1 MPLSYDLQ
9 IILEELVLAS
19 SFGEDP
25 PKRFGKDLPK
35 SFGEAPKEGLCDTH
49 FPHTCHVLAILGFY
63 IDSDLVCSDTCDLV
77 CPDTCDLVCSSTHS
91 SARCLCYCW
100 GRSTAS
106 GDPSI
111 LNILLQYMAHHKRFR
126 PDAISKPSG
135 TSSCSAPPARPRSR
149 RGTGRSSFIICT
161 QQEHI

>member
-1 MPLSYDLQ
+1 MVLVTSFGEDPPKSFGEDLPKR
-9 IILEELVLAS
+9 
-19 SFGEDP
+19 FGEDP
-25 PKRFGKDLPK
+25 PKRFGEDLPK

-91 SARCLCYCW
+91 SARCRCYCW

-106 GDPSI
+106 GD
-111 LNILLQYMAHHKRFR
+111 
-126 PDAISKPSG
+126 PSG